1 MGRGRC
7 EERDAGETN
16 SNEVKRHLRD
26 EMSRQRKMENIRQK
40 KGAVISHVNKF
51 TRHT

>member
-1 MGRGRC
+1 MEIRREG
-7 EERDAGETN
+7 DAGETK
-16 SNEVKRHLRD
+16 SNEVKRQLRD

-40 KGAVISHVNKF
+40 EGAVISQVNEF